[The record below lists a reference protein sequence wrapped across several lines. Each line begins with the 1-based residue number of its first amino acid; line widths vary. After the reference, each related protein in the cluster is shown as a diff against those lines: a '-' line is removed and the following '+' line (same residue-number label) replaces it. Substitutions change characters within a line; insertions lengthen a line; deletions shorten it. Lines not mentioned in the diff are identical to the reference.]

1 VCRASPILF
10 KPVALGR
17 LSLHGAQVS
26 GPVNDWLNFVQ
37 RMARNPRAIG
47 AISPASAALAEAM
60 AAQVDY
66 SLPGRALELGP
77 GTGAV
82 TKALVRRGMGPESVV
97 AIEADATFARLLR
110 ARFPGL
116 EVVEGDA
123 TDARRLERLGPFN
136 AIISSLPL
144 LNFPNHERVA
154 LVRELLRLVPPGVP
168 FVQYSYGV
176 KPPLPR
182 SADLKVT
189 LAAKVWRNLPPARI
203 WVFQTRGADA
213 CDVERVRERV
223 G

>member
-1 VCRASPILF
+1 
-10 KPVALGR
+10 
-17 LSLHGAQVS
+17 
-26 GPVNDWLNFVQ
+26 VNDWLNFVQ

-60 AAQVDY
+60 AAQVDF
-66 SLPGRALELGP
+66 SLPGRVLELGP

-82 TKALVRRGMGPESVV
+82 TKALVRRGMGPGSVV

-123 TDARRLERLGPFN
+123 TDARRLERLGPFS

-144 LNFPNHERVA
+144 LNFPNHERAA
-154 LVRELLRLVPPGVP
+154 LVRELLRLLPPGSP

-182 SADLKVT
+182 SAEVKIT
-189 LAAKVWRNLPPARI
+189 LAAKVWRNVPPARI
-203 WVFQTRGADA
+203 WVFQAWGADA
-213 CDVERVRERV
+213 PDAGRVRERV

>member
-1 VCRASPILF
+1 M
-10 KPVALGR
+10 
-17 LSLHGAQVS
+17 
-26 GPVNDWLNFVQ
+26 NDWLNFVQ

-47 AISPASAALAEAM
+47 AISPASAALAQAM
-60 AAQVDY
+60 AAQVDF
-66 SLPGRALELGP
+66 SLPGRVLELGP

-82 TKALVRRGMGPESVV
+82 TKALIGRGMGPGSVV

-123 TDARRLERLGPFN
+123 TDARRLERLGPFS

-144 LNFPNHERVA
+144 LNFPNHERAA
-154 LVRELLRLVPPGVP
+154 LVRELLRLLPPGSP

-182 SADLKVT
+182 SAEVRIT
-189 LAAKVWRNLPPARI
+189 LAAKVWRNMPPARI

-213 CDVERVRERV
+213 PAAERVREKA

>member
-1 VCRASPILF
+1 
-10 KPVALGR
+10 
-17 LSLHGAQVS
+17 
-26 GPVNDWLNFVQ
+26 VNDWLNFVQ

-60 AAQVDY
+60 AAQADF
-66 SLPGRALELGP
+66 SLAGRVLELGP

-82 TKALVRRGMGPESVV
+82 TKALIRRGMGTEGVV

-123 TDARRLERLGPFN
+123 TDARRLERLGPFS

-144 LNFPNHERVA
+144 LNFPNHERAA
-154 LVRELLRLVPPGVP
+154 LVRELLRLLPPGSP

-182 SADLKVT
+182 SAEVKIT
-189 LAAKVWRNLPPARI
+189 LAAKVWRNVPPARI
-203 WVFQTRGADA
+203 WVFQAWGADA
-213 CDVERVRERV
+213 PDAGRVRERV